1 MATGKKDMKKEGTV
15 KGYVKNNSGSIYGIE
30 LADGTQFFLSRSSK
44 IDLAKFPVGSYADI
58 TYGMFNN
65 RNYINAIVPAQS
77 PQEELAGE
85 PLEDDFVPERQEE
98 PEYAPGPA
106 APSPATSAPAPATPP
121 PAQQPAT
128 PAPTVPAARV
138 PIKDLSMD
146 DRRALLAAMEWGDK
160 KALVDFEKQAQADY
174 WAGKT
179 VFDRDV
185 FNLNTEKFD
194 FEKRRAVEIADQ
206 VRMKV
211 RAEMIPIAAEIFA
224 RSRDMNN
231 DPPVP
236 APEQLEQI
244 FKIAHYLSLGAEN
257 GFPQALEEVRKR
269 IQAQNSARAGQQT
282 QRNQGGYQGRAP
294 SPGA

>member
-1 MATGKKDMKKEGTV
+1 MATEKKDMKMEGAV
-15 KGYVKNNSGSIYGIE
+15 KGHVKNNSGSVYGIE
-30 LADGTQFFLSRSSK
+30 LVNGTQFFLSRSSK
-44 IDLAKFPVGSYADI
+44 IDLGKFPVGSYADI

-65 RNYINAIVPAQS
+65 RNYINAITLAQS

-98 PEYAPGPA
+98 PGDVTG
-106 APSPATSAPAPATPP
+106 PATSAPAQTAAAPP
-121 PAQQPAT
+121 PAQQPSTAA
-128 PAPTVPAARV
+128 PAVPASKV
-138 PIKDLSMD
+138 PVKDLGME

-294 SPGA
+294 APGA